1 MPHSVI
7 GRFAG
12 MSKENLE
19 AGFYQYLFKFLNK
32 SRYPIDV
39 SPYSAAH
46 IMNSVKSDFLNLNLI
61 PSLYC
66 FITRAYFNVIDL
78 ILFQADLTRAE
89 NEKLTLL
96 MDLFKLPIYDAFINS
111 R

>member
-32 SRYPIDV
+32 SSYPIDV

-66 FITRAYFNVIDL
+66 FITRATNKCL
-78 ILFQADLTRAE
+78 IR
-89 NEKLTLL
+89 
-96 MDLFKLPIYDAFINS
+96 
-111 R
+111 

>member
-32 SRYPIDV
+32 SSYPIDV

-66 FITRAYFNVIDL
+66 FITRAYFFL
-78 ILFQADLTRAE
+78 KMGQTRPLFWFIFVLFHNTRT
-89 NEKLTLL
+89 NIVQISL
-96 MDLFKLPIYDAFINS
+96 
-111 R
+111 